1 MGKNDDFIDFESFD
15 GGATNVAEGTDN
27 FFDEENML
35 KAAINKKSA
44 FEEIGL
50 LYKSAKNDDEKIEIR
65 QKILQTSYPND
76 IKSELLDS
84 LDETIK
90 DELNQEIAL
99 ANSLREIEKD
109 NSSSLVGFVGIVVIG
124 FVVSIWFPIAWI
136 IGIVLAVLGY
146 FSSKKENAEK
156 LKNARKA
163 VEKVE
168 KYRSAGYRI

>member
-1 MGKNDDFIDFESFD
+1 MEEKGNFIDFESFD
-15 GGATNVAEGTDN
+15 GGATNIAVGTDN
-27 FFDEENML
+27 FSNEEDML

-44 FEEIGL
+44 FEEIDL
-50 LYKSAKNDDEKIEIR
+50 LYKSAKNDEEKIAIR

-76 IKSELLDS
+76 IKSGLLDI

-90 DELNQEIAL
+90 DELKQEIAL
-99 ANSLREIEKD
+99 ANSLKEIEKD
-109 NSSSLVGFVGIVVIG
+109 NSNLVPGVIAFVVIG

-146 FSSKKENAEK
+146 SSAKKENAEK
-156 LKNARKA
+156 LENARKA

-168 KYRSAGYRI
+168 KYRSAGYHI